1 MSGFR
6 IKYDNNTINHLG
18 IQLYSSF
25 PPVIAELVSN
35 AYDAEAEEVIIKINY
50 SENSVSIK
58 DNGHG
63 MTHDEINDCFLVIG
77 RNRRKDNDS
86 GLSKNGKRFV
96 TGKKGL
102 GKLAVFGIANIIEV
116 TSVADNKINSFQ
128 LNYTEMKNSK
138 ENSYTPTVLK
148 ENEETQLENSTI
160 IIIKEIFQKN
170 ITNIDDLALSLSSR
184 FNFYAEDFSV
194 ILVSDKNQVP
204 MPVTKNLYF
213 EDLKKEF
220 IWKFPADFEDDI
232 PNNAKLKFLK
242 DNHVYGEIYTKS
254 TPLQKKDCGF
264 ILYAR
269 KKLASQNTFFDDRS
283 NDHFNSY
290 ATGFFNIDFIDDS
303 DEIDLIATAR
313 QSILWEQNEETKE
326 LKIALNALVNK
337 INTDWKS
344 KRSEK
349 KSQEL
354 EFNLPTE
361 FWEGLSPDEKKNI
374 ENIKNSLLKNSVN
387 IDNYE
392 PIISV
397 LNSVK
402 NMYQFETFKEYV
414 LELNNDQ
421 ITMENIEKISNDWQQ
436 IEYKELAK
444 IATGRIEAINK
455 FREFISGNAS
465 ETKVIQPFLEKFP
478 WILDP
483 RITTFEREVTFSRIL
498 KEQFPDEKL
507 EGPNKRI
514 DFLCNAV
521 NGELIII
528 ELKRPCIKISTD
540 EIFQTQDYRDFILS
554 KYENKF
560 SAIHTYLIS
569 DRFDMGQRARN
580 MYESFKND
588 NKLIITSYSELLVQ
602 AIQYNQE
609 FISQYELISEK
620 KPK

>member
-455 FREFISGNAS
+455 FREFISGNES